1 MKYKILS
8 FVLCLTVLFGTYA
21 LIKYLPS
28 DIFIPNGTSPDT
40 KEEVASSESGEL
52 SRAYVIETA
61 HDTEELLERLAY
73 GENKNFESALSDLV
87 TRLQNSS
94 EYLKNELKD
103 YYGASYFSTV
113 STAFDEVLKN
123 PFSDSASFGTRVAKI
138 LTELENA
145 YPSDAAAALDENHPQ
160 TPMYYPKFDTS
171 ANGVTSLAMLS
182 IYREQ
187 YQKNNSC
194 ILLTFG
200 GNLCMGDTLLS
211 SEDENGF
218 KTLSS
223 KSKYPFPL
231 YKLSSVLAN
240 DTASFANLETPLT
253 NTIGGAET
261 ANLQKGL
268 PEYAKLIKK
277 GGIDVLSIANNAIS
291 SYGDGGKSD
300 TVAALSGADIQITN
314 EGSVAYY
321 QTALGPVAYLTYNI
335 IDEIAGSVNLTY
347 ADTPKA
353 DIAAAK
359 ENGAKFVVVHF
370 NWVNTET
377 NAWDPCISQVLTTR
391 AAVENGADLVLGTH
405 PNSIEAI
412 EEYNGVSIIYSP
424 GNLSN
429 RNGEGFSSFLF
440 QQAFSL
446 DDSGKAVH
454 GEIQVFPL
462 SDASDGSALPSLILD
477 TNGANK
483 FASEIT
489 NASSTVRYGVGR
501 RSSFLIEDLHLISIQ
516 K

>member
-8 FVLCLTVLFGTYA
+8 VALCLAVLIGTYA
-21 LIKYLPS
+21 LIKYLPA
-28 DIFIPNGTSPDT
+28 DISISNGTSPDT
-40 KEEVASSESGEL
+40 KDESVSSETDEI
-52 SRAYVIETA
+52 SRTYVIETA
-61 HDTEELLERLAY
+61 HDAEELLERLAY
-73 GENKNFESALSDLV
+73 GENKSFESALSDLV

-94 EYLKNELKD
+94 EYLKNELED

-113 STAFDEVLKN
+113 GTAFDEVLKT
-123 PFSDSASFGTRVAKI
+123 PFSDSASFGTRVAKM

-145 YPSDAAAALDENHPQ
+145 YPADAASALDENHPQ

-171 ANGVTSLAMLS
+171 ANGVTALAMLS

-187 YQKNNSC
+187 YQKNNNC

-200 GNLCMGDTLLS
+200 GNLYMGDTLLS
-211 SEDENGF
+211 SEDENSF

-253 NTIGGAET
+253 NAVGGAET

-268 PEYAKLIKK
+268 PEYAKSIKK
-277 GGIDVLSIANNAIS
+277 GGIDVLSIANNAIMS
-291 SYGDGGKSD
+291 FGDGGKSD
-300 TVAALSGADIQITN
+300 TVAALSGADIQMTN
-314 EGSVAYY
+314 EGSVVYY

-335 IDEIAGSVNLTY
+335 IDEIADSVNLTY
-347 ADTPKA
+347 ADAPKI
-353 DIAAAK
+353 DIAAARQ
-359 ENGAKFVVVHF
+359 NGAKFVVVHF
-370 NWVNTET
+370 NWINTET
-377 NAWDPCISQVLTTR
+377 NAWDPCMSQVLTTR
-391 AAVENGADLVLGTH
+391 AAVDNGADLVLGTH

-412 EEYNGVSIIYSP
+412 EEYNGVSIVYSP

-429 RNGEGFSSFLF
+429 RNGEGLPSFLF
-440 QQAFSL
+440 QQAFRL
-446 DDSGKAVH
+446 DDSGKAVP
-454 GEIQVFPL
+454 GDIQVFPL
-462 SDASDGSALPSLILD
+462 SGASDGNALPSLVLD
-477 TNGANK
+477 TEGANK
-483 FASEIT
+483 FASAIR

>member
-1 MKYKILS
+1 MRYKILS
-8 FVLCLTVLFGTYA
+8 VVLSLAVLFGTYA
-21 LIKYLPS
+21 LVKYLPS
-28 DIFIPNGTSPDT
+28 DISIPGGGSPDT
-40 KEEVASSESGEL
+40 KEEAISSDLGEI
-52 SRAYVIETA
+52 SRSYVIETA
-61 HDTEELLERLAY
+61 HDAEELMEKLAY
-73 GENKNFESALSDLV
+73 GENKNFESSLSDLV

-94 EYLKNELKD
+94 DYLKNELQD

-113 STAFDEVLKN
+113 SAAFSEVLN
-123 PFSDSASFGTRVAKI
+123 TPFTDSADFGTRVAKM

-145 YPSDAAAALDENHPQ
+145 YPADVAAAQDENHPQ

-187 YQKNNSC
+187 YQKNNNC

-200 GNLCMGDTLLS
+200 GNLCMGDTLLG
-211 SEDENGF
+211 SEDENSF
-218 KTLSS
+218 KNLST

-231 YKLSSVLAN
+231 YKLSSVLKN

-253 NTIGGAET
+253 NTVGGAET

-277 GGIDVLSIANNAIS
+277 GGIDILSIANNAILS
-291 SYGDGGKSD
+291 FGDSGKSD
-300 TVAALSGADIQITN
+300 TVAALSGADIQIAA
-314 EGSVAYY
+314 EGSVAYF
-321 QTALGPVAYLTYNI
+321 QTALGSVAYLTYNI
-335 IDEIAGSVNLTY
+335 IDEIAGSVNL
-347 ADTPKA
+347 AFVDVPKA
-353 DIAAAK
+353 DIASAK

-377 NAWDPCISQVLTTR
+377 NAWDPCMSQVLTTR
-391 AAVENGADLVLGTH
+391 AAVENGADLVFGTH

-412 EEYNGVSIIYSP
+412 EEYNGVSIVYSP

-429 RNGEGFSSFLF
+429 RNGEGLSSFLF

-446 DDSGKAVH
+446 DDSGKAVP
-454 GEIQVFPL
+454 GEIQVLPL
-462 SDASDGSALPSLILD
+462 SEASHGTALPSLVLD
-477 TNGANK
+477 SKGAAD
-483 FASEIT
+483 FSSAIT